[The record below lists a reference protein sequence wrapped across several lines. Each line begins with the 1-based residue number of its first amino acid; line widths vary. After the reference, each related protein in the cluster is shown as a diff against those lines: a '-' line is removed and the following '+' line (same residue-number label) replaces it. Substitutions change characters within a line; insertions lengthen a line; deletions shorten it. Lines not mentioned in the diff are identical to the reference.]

1 MYKANKRHMQSL
13 LLSNINDLPEKKRQ
27 RLQGSWAEDFYRDF
41 FCRIQEDTFAV
52 LYVDHPSRPNVPINW
67 LVGLETLKS
76 GFGWSDEELYD
87 HFCFDLQVRYALG
100 IHDLNESDFDLR
112 TLYYFRERLS
122 CYNLEHGVNLLTKA
136 FENITDQQLI
146 ILKVKTGKQRTPALA
161 AGASVD
167 STQIASNILSMS
179 RLQLLVEAVQRMY
192 RSLSEADQQHYAKTF
207 APYLQGHSGQYVYRI
222 KGQEATAEHLQTIGE
237 LIDFLQEELRET
249 YGQVPAYH
257 VLQRLFDNNFRLE
270 NQVVLTKTNQELEA
284 GCLQSVD
291 DLEATYRKKGPRAYK
306 GYVANLS
313 ETCDPENELQLTPAL
328 AASASVTKIQ
338 VSPNNV
344 NDNDLLLEA
353 LPDLKARTGLDT
365 LYTDGAFAG
374 PTVDPVLQEHEVEQI
389 QTGISGRPPNSQK
402 LNLADF
408 VVDRNEKAVPQ
419 QITCPQ
425 GQTAAV
431 ELSSLKSGYRA
442 DFNPSRCKTC
452 PFHLEGRCPARL
464 GKKRASFRLT
474 FLPSQVGVA
483 QRRRKLRL
491 SKQDGKNPR
500 AAIEGTIREVKHPF
514 PAGKL
519 PVRGL
524 FRITCLM
531 VGSAAL
537 TNVRRIHH
545 FWDEK
550 RKDERR
556 KMAIERAAK
565 VVPEQ
570 SGVSFTSFLKS
581 ILISQRSSIALS
593 NACFGC

>member
-1 MYKANKRHMQSL
+1 MYKANKRHMQPL

-136 FENITDQQLI
+136 FENITDQQLTV
-146 ILKVKTGKQRTPALA
+146 LKVKTGKQRM
-161 AGASVD
+161 D

-313 ETCDPENELQLTPAL
+313 ETCDPENELQLI
-328 AASASVTKIQ
+328 TKIQ

-389 QTGISGRPPNSQK
+389 QTGIRGKLPHSQK
-402 LNLADF
+402 MHLSDF
-408 VVDRNEKAVPQ
+408 VIDRNEKGVPQ
-419 QITCPQ
+419 QITCPE

-431 ELSSLKSGYRA
+431 ELSSHKSGYRA
-442 DFNPSRCKTC
+442 DFDPNRCPIC
-452 PFHLEGRCPARL
+452 PIHLEGHCLARP

-483 QRRRKLRL
+483 QRRRKLLL

-500 AAIEGTIREVKHPF
+500 AAIEGTIHEVKHPF
-514 PAGKL
+514 PSGKL

-550 RKDERR
+550 RKDQRR
-556 KMAIERAAK
+556 KLVVERAAN
-565 VVPEQ
+565 VLPEKP
-570 SGVSFTSFLKS
+570 GVSFSSFLKV
-581 ILISQRSSIALS
+581 LLVNLRSFFALS
-593 NACFGC
+593 NACFDC